1 MEKWNNFQEAE
12 KSLRFYRNIS
22 PEAAVSENK
31 SFEDELS
38 KLKYVFSEM
47 QRKDTESATAA
58 PLTFRDFFN
67 RPFTIGCV
75 IMLAHELNGG
85 FTMCSYAGM
94 VFAKSGST
102 MSPGISSIIVAGIQF
117 LGSYVS
123 TVLIDRAGRKVFV
136 ANSDKIQAF
145 LLTYVLFLNI
155 LMFNLTSC

>member
-1 MEKWNNFQEAE
+1 
-12 KSLRFYRNIS
+12 
-22 PEAAVSENK
+22 
-31 SFEDELS
+31 
-38 KLKYVFSEM
+38 M

-58 PLTFRDFFN
+58 PLTFRDIIFN

-75 IMLAHELNGG
+75 VMLAHELNGG

-102 MSPGISSIIVAGIQF
+102 LSPGISSIIVAGIQF

-136 ANSDKIQAF
+136 ANFDEIQAF
-145 LLTYVLFLNI
+145 SLNI
-155 LMFNLTSC
+155 CFIFEHSNAQFN